1 MQFDVVEARVVGS
14 LVEKELTTPQ
24 QYPLTL
30 NALVLACN
38 QSSNRDPVLL
48 LSETEVQR
56 ALESLKAMKLVR
68 FVFPSHGRSAVR
80 YRHVLDEVAGLDE
93 RQRSLVAVL
102 LLRGPQT
109 LGELRTRTER
119 MASFTGLGDVE
130 SELRHLADRSE
141 PLVERL
147 GRRPGQKEERFAH
160 LLASAPA
167 PGEPS
172 SVAQGATAPA
182 AAGGPGVSWG
192 SGAAGDTAAAGR
204 PLFGGFGNR
213 GEGTGGPTT
222 PVAVDARM
230 SSDGRGT
237 MAVGLPGGPGSAPAG
252 EVEALRV
259 AVEELRREVASMR
272 QELDELNASL
282 GG

>member
-38 QSSNRDPVLL
+38 QSSNREPVLL

-56 ALESLKAMKLVR
+56 ALESLKTMKLVR

-80 YRHVLDEVAGLDE
+80 YRHVLDEVARLDE

-119 MASFTGLGDVE
+119 MASFSGLGDVE

-160 LLASAPA
+160 LLASAPT
-167 PGEPS
+167 PDEQSPM
-172 SVAQGATAPA
+172 AQGATTPA
-182 AAGGPGVSWG
+182 AAGG
-192 SGAAGDTAAAGR
+192 SGGAEVGGDAAAAGR
-204 PLFGGFGNR
+204 PVFGGFGNR
-213 GEGTGGPTT
+213 GEGAGGPAT
-222 PVAVDARM
+222 PVAADARM
-230 SSDGRGT
+230 SSDGRAAIAG
-237 MAVGLPGGPGSAPAG
+237 GPPGGPGRAPAG